1 MTMTAP
7 ACPIASLAKPIRS
20 GKMVPPNNPMII
32 RPETSFCF
40 CGIAVSACAKQMEK
54 MFGKPIEGTVPS
66 HPLEDYTG
74 VYHNECYGDIT
85 VTLEDGKLFFEFHH
99 DRSALKH
106 FHYDCFQLMSEE
118 SLLYEFVVEFLT
130 EQKGKVDRIKFA
142 IALDPSVPD
151 EIFTK
156 VSKEKSD
163 E

>member
-1 MTMTAP
+1 F
-7 ACPIASLAKPIRS
+7 L
-20 GKMVPPNNPMII
+20 
-32 RPETSFCF
+32 
-40 CGIAVSACAKQMEK
+40 GITDGNWSDRFLEWQKKTQEAAGSQMEK
-54 MFGKPIEGTVPS
+54 MFGKPIEGTSTS

-85 VTLEDGKLFFEFHH
+85 VTLEEGKLFFEFHH
-99 DRSALKH
+99 DRSELKH
-106 FHYDCFQLMSEE
+106 FHYDCFQLTSEE

-130 EQKGKVDRIKFA
+130 EQKGTVDRIKFA

-156 VSKEKSD
+156 VDKEKKD